1 MSEES
6 STAPTRKSRLPG
18 RLGPVIMLAGA
29 VLTIVIV
36 FLPWARLEV
45 SDPNLQVRNGWY
57 SGWELMLPAVLM
69 VLMLIP
75 VIFSI
80 ILMAGKGTGKR
91 NLEVGF
97 CSFAYGM
104 EFLLLCVLLVLEVV
118 LQDVAVRVDLFKIG
132 LGFGFWIALLLLAVN
147 VVAVVL
153 TGYGARPTACESA
166 GHGRKGVR

>member
-1 MSEES
+1 MPEENQ
-6 STAPTRKSRLPG
+6 TAPTGKSRLPG

-36 FLPWARLEV
+36 FLPWVRLEV

-57 SGWELMLPAVLM
+57 SGWELMLPVVLM
-69 VLMLIP
+69 ALMLIP

-80 ILMAGKGTGKR
+80 ILLAGRGTGKR

-104 EFLLLCVLLVLEVV
+104 EFLLLCVVLVLGVA
-118 LQDVAVRVDLFKIG
+118 LQDVAARVDLFKIG
-132 LGFGFWIALLLLAVN
+132 LGSGFWAALFLLAVN
-147 VVAVVL
+147 VLAVVL
-153 TGYGARPTACESA
+153 TGYGARPPA
-166 GHGRKGVR
+166 GEPAGADRKGAR